1 MQKPV
6 HSTSL
11 PVPQN
16 LKELIDNTYYDYDN
30 TREIDKCYAKSL
42 IGVLKKSN
50 FWPSLQVK
58 KFRNNGDL
66 LLLHNT
72 YLRDNIESYKELY
85 TQCRSIVLDFSSRN
99 KDNNMV
105 VTYANSIPVRST
117 YDVYEK
123 MMDDN
128 DKYYEAY
135 DGTTITCYYY
145 NNEWNFG
152 TTSCPNINSSR
163 FSHPTKTHGIM
174 FDEVLLEM
182 FPALITE
189 EELKDGYNLNISKK
203 LRESFTN
210 NLVKELTYVFVL
222 VHSENIHILDY
233 VEQLGEKYKKLV
245 HIDSKNINT
254 YEDMNISEQ
263 PLGYLGIKYALQ
275 FNNCEEANIYIN
287 NNCNNSY
294 GYIVKRKTAGRDCIM
309 KISSENINYR
319 EDTDPCNPNVW
330 YNILAVYMKNRIDF
344 HINDYIETYVT
355 NIEKLYDNNGNE
367 IDPTYLIHTCI
378 STIKDVLFKLYI
390 ATTTYNKNKNTFRM
404 NKELDKQFP
413 PIFRF
418 HLAKL
423 RRRQIET
430 YKSLINTRD
439 VYYYLC
445 HCIRPNDIK
454 SIINLLS
461 STTGYEITERSMLC
475 LVTLN
480 RLL

>member
-275 FNNCEEANIYIN
+275 FNNCE
-287 NNCNNSY
+287 
-294 GYIVKRKTAGRDCIM
+294 
-309 KISSENINYR
+309 
-319 EDTDPCNPNVW
+319 
-330 YNILAVYMKNRIDF
+330 
-344 HINDYIETYVT
+344 
-355 NIEKLYDNNGNE
+355 
-367 IDPTYLIHTCI
+367 
-378 STIKDVLFKLYI
+378 
-390 ATTTYNKNKNTFRM
+390 
-404 NKELDKQFP
+404 
-413 PIFRF
+413 
-418 HLAKL
+418 
-423 RRRQIET
+423 
-430 YKSLINTRD
+430 
-439 VYYYLC
+439 
-445 HCIRPNDIK
+445 
-454 SIINLLS
+454 
-461 STTGYEITERSMLC
+461 
-475 LVTLN
+475 
-480 RLL
+480 